1 MSPSPVR
8 RILSVVTRRF
18 IVAFVVG
25 GSVLAAVVGCHR
37 APPTERASD
46 SAPIAVSNASTNLL
60 LTWIDDRGE
69 FHVESSPSAV
79 PEEGRATVR
88 VVDPSR
94 DVAADGTVTVA
105 DLRAPN
111 ADGTYPVRTVPR
123 DEFEAAA
130 VERRKQHGEVLV
142 PKAAASAS
150 LGEAASASMPTVI
163 VYGASWCGACH
174 DAQAYLKKRGIP
186 FVEKDIEADPNAAR
200 EMQTKL
206 ASVRKPG
213 GSIPVI
219 DVGGHILVGFDPKS
233 IDRALAGS

>member
-1 MSPSPVR
+1 M
-8 RILSVVTRRF
+8 TRRF
-18 IVAFVVG
+18 VVALVG
-25 GSVLAAVVGCHR
+25 GSVLSLAIGCHR
-37 APPTERASD
+37 SPPTEQASD
-46 SAPIAVSNASTNLL
+46 AAPIVVSSASTNLL

-79 PEEGRATVR
+79 PEEARATVR

-123 DEFEAAA
+123 AEFEAAA
-130 VERRKQHGEVLV
+130 VERRKQHGEILA
-142 PKAAASAS
+142 PKAAASA
-150 LGEAASASMPTVI
+150 LPGEAAASATMPTVI

-200 EMQTKL
+200 EMRTKL

-219 DVGGHILVGFDPKS
+219 DVGGRILVGFDPKG
-233 IDRALAGS
+233 IDRAIKGS